1 MSRFNLA
8 LRLLWRDSR
17 SGELTL
23 LILALIIAV
32 SSSTAI
38 ALFSDRMQRTMNHQ
52 AAELLGADLV
62 IASPEIIAPE
72 WLEQAKSLNLT
83 TARTAEFPSVLIE
96 HDELLLT
103 SVKAVSDTYPLRGF
117 LKTSDGEVSAE
128 TIVHHGPDPG
138 TAWLEKRLLSALK
151 LKLGDTLTV
160 GEKPLLVTKI
170 ITYEPDKKGDF
181 YSFSPRVMINDLDL
195 LATGVIQPGSQVHYY
210 FQFVGDA
217 NANALVAFKN
227 WLKPQLNASQRLM
240 DSHDNRPELSSALN
254 RAERYLG
261 LSSILVILIAGV
273 AIGMATTRYTERHFN
288 ATALLRCLGLKQR
301 EILWL
306 YSSQF
311 IVLGLIASAMGSAL
325 GYCAQVGLF
334 YILRELLPQPIASL
348 SLDSL
353 FFGFIIGMVV
363 LLGFALPPLLRLK
376 HVSALRVLRRELE
389 PPQPAVWLVYG
400 LVISII
406 SLLIW
411 KYTHD
416 LKMTA
421 SVLGVGLIVLLV
433 LGLLIM
439 GLLKLMYKRLD
450 GMSLLWR
457 LGLQGLL
464 RNNRASISQILAFSI
479 TLVAM
484 LLSFN
489 VRNDI
494 INDWQQQL
502 PKDAPNHFALNIFPT
517 QVQDFKAEL
526 KLQHITGSE
535 FYPVVRGRLIAINDQ
550 AVQKRASKDSQGDN
564 ALHRDLSLTWAAD
577 LPNENKLQA
586 GAWWLDAQPGQVS
599 VEQKLAQS
607 LTIKVGDNLTFTVG
621 SQQFN
626 ATVANIRSLRWDTMK
641 PNFYMVFSPGTLEAY
656 PSTFI
661 TSFYLAESQKE
672 LLNALVKKY
681 PSTTILEV
689 DLILQQFKTL
699 LTQLTQA
706 INFLLYFALMAGFI
720 VLLAAVYA
728 TLDQRI
734 YEGALMRTLGASR
747 RLLRTA
753 QLIEFS
759 ALGLIS
765 GVMAMVMSELMLLAL
780 YTQVLHIS
788 YRPSF
793 YLWLL
798 VPVTNAVLISVVGSW
813 GVRQV
818 LNKPPLQVLRAL

>member
-38 ALFSDRMQRTMNHQ
+38 ALFSERLQRTMSHQ

-62 IASPEIIAPE
+62 IASPELMAQE
-72 WLEQAKSLNLT
+72 WLGQAKLLNLKA
-83 TARTAEFPSVLIE
+83 ARTAEFASVLIE
-96 HDELLLT
+96 HDELILA
-103 SVKAVSDTYPLRGF
+103 SIKAISDTYPLRGF
-117 LKTSDGEVSAE
+117 LKTSEGDVNAE
-128 TIVHHGPDPG
+128 TIVHHGPEPG

-217 NANALVAFKN
+217 NALMAFKN
-227 WLKPQLNASQRLM
+227 WLKPQLNPSQRIM

-273 AIGMATTRYTERHFN
+273 AIAMATTRYTERHFN

-311 IVLGLIASAMGSAL
+311 MALGLLASAMGTVL

-334 YILRELLPQPIASL
+334 YILRELLPQPIAPPGL
-348 SLDSL
+348 ASL
-353 FFGFIIGMVV
+353 FFGFVIGMVV
-363 LLGFALPPLLRLK
+363 LFGFALPPLLRLK

-389 PPQPAVWLVYG
+389 PGQPKVWLVYG
-400 LVISII
+400 LAIGLI

-411 KYTHD
+411 KYTDD
-416 LKMTA
+416 LKMTV
-421 SVLGVGLIVLLV
+421 SVLGLGLISLML

-439 GLLKLMYKRLD
+439 GLLKLIHKRLD
-450 GMSLLWR
+450 GLSLLWR

-502 PKDAPNHFALNIFPT
+502 PKDAPNHFALNIFPH
-517 QVQDFKAEL
+517 QVQDFKEEL
-526 KLQHITGSE
+526 KQQHITGSE
-535 FYPVVRGRLIAINDQ
+535 FYPVVRGRLTAINQ
-550 AVQKRASKDSQGDN
+550 LAVQKRVSKDSQGDN
-564 ALHRDLSLTWAAD
+564 AIRRDLSLTWAAD
-577 LPNENKLQA
+577 LPNDNNLQA
-586 GAWWLDAQPGQVS
+586 GEWWTESLPGQVS
-599 VEQKLAQS
+599 VEQKLTES
-607 LTIKVGDNLTFTVG
+607 LSIKVGDNLTFTVG

-626 ATVANIRSLRWDTMK
+626 AKVANIRSLRWDTMK
-641 PNFYMVFSPGTLEAY
+641 PNFYMVFSPGTLEVF

-661 TSFYLAESQKE
+661 TSFYLAENQKE
-672 LLNALVKKY
+672 LLNVLVKKF
-681 PSTTILEV
+681 PSTTVLEV

-720 VLLAAVYA
+720 VLLAAVYT

-753 QLIEFS
+753 QFIEFS

-765 GVMAMVMSELMLLAL
+765 GVMAMVMSE
-780 YTQVLHIS
+780 
-788 YRPSF
+788 
-793 YLWLL
+793 
-798 VPVTNAVLISVVGSW
+798 
-813 GVRQV
+813 
-818 LNKPPLQVLRAL
+818 

>member
-62 IASPEIIAPE
+62 IASPEVIAPE

-103 SVKAVSDTYPLRGF
+103 SVKAVSGTYPLRGF

-128 TIVHHGPDPG
+128 TIVHHGPDPS

-160 GEKPLLVTKI
+160 GEKPLLVTKV

-210 FQFVGDA
+210 FQFVGD
-217 NANALVAFKN
+217 ANALVAFKN

-502 PKDAPNHFALNIFPT
+502 PKDAPNHFALNIFQN

-818 LNKPPLQVLRAL
+818 LNKPPLLVLRAL

>member
-1 MSRFNLA
+1 MSRFTLA
-8 LRLLWRDSR
+8 MRMLWRDSR

-38 ALFSDRMQRTMNHQ
+38 ALFSERLQRTMNHQ

-62 IASPEIIAPE
+62 IASPEVIAPE
-72 WLEQAKSLNLT
+72 WLEQAKLLNLK
-83 TARTAEFPSVLIE
+83 TASTAEFPSVLIE
-96 HDELLLT
+96 HDELLLA
-103 SVKAVSDTYPLRGF
+103 SIKAISDAYPLRGF
-117 LKTSDGEVSAE
+117 LKTSEGDVNAE
-128 TIVHHGPDPG
+128 TIVHHGPEPG

-181 YSFSPRVMINDLDL
+181 YSFSPRVMINELDL

-217 NANALVAFKN
+217 NALVAFKN
-227 WLKPQLNASQRLM
+227 WLKPQLNPSQRIM

-273 AIGMATTRYTERHFN
+273 AIAMATTRYTERHFN

-311 IVLGLIASAMGSAL
+311 MVLGLVASAMGTVL

-334 YILRELLPQPIASL
+334 YILRELLPQPIGPPSL
-348 SLDSL
+348 ASL
-353 FFGFIIGMVV
+353 FFGFVIGMVV
-363 LLGFALPPLLRLK
+363 LFGFALPPLLRLK

-389 PPQPAVWLVYG
+389 PKQPKVWLVYG
-400 LVISII
+400 LAIGLI

-411 KYTHD
+411 KYTDD

-421 SVLGVGLIVLLV
+421 SVLGVGLITLMLLS
-433 LGLLIM
+433 LLIV
-439 GLLKLMYKRLD
+439 GLLKLIHKRLD
-450 GMSLLWR
+450 GLSLIWR

-502 PKDAPNHFALNIFPT
+502 PKDAPNHFALNIFPH

-526 KLQHITGSE
+526 KQQHISGSE
-535 FYPVVRGRLIAINDQ
+535 FYPVVRGRLTAVNQI
-550 AVQKRASKDSQGDN
+550 AVQKRVSKDSQGDN
-564 ALHRDLSLTWAAD
+564 AIHRDLSLTWAAD

-586 GAWWLDAQPGQVS
+586 GAWWTDTLPGQVS

-607 LTIKVGDNLTFTVG
+607 LSIKVGDSLTFTVG

-641 PNFYMVFSPGTLEAY
+641 PNFYMVFSPGTLEAF

-661 TSFYLAESQKE
+661 TSFYLAENQKE
-672 LLNALVKKY
+672 LLNTLVKKF
-681 PSTTILEV
+681 PSTTVLEV

-759 ALGLIS
+759 VLGLIS
-765 GVMAMVMSELMLLAL
+765 GVMAIVMSELMLLAL

-788 YRPSF
+788 FHPSF

-798 VPVTNAVLISVVGSW
+798 VPVTNAVLISIVGCW

-818 LNKPPLQVLRAL
+818 LNKPPLQVLRAI

>member
-38 ALFSDRMQRTMNHQ
+38 ALFSDRLQRTMNHQ

-62 IASPEIIAPE
+62 IASPEVIAPE
-72 WLEQAKSLNLT
+72 WLEQASQLHLT

-103 SVKAVSDTYPLRGF
+103 SVKAISDTYPLRGF
-117 LKTSDGEVSAE
+117 LKTSDGDLRAE
-128 TIVHHGPDPG
+128 TIAHHGPGLG
-138 TAWLEKRLLSALK
+138 TAWLDKRILSALK
-151 LKLGDTLTV
+151 LKLGDTITV
-160 GEKPLLVTKI
+160 GEKPLLVTKT

-181 YSFSPRVMINDLDL
+181 FSFSPRVMINELDL

-210 FQFVGDA
+210 FQFIGDVS
-217 NANALVAFKN
+217 ALEAYKE
-227 WLKPQLNASQRLM
+227 WLNPQLNPSQRIM
-240 DSHDNRPELSSALN
+240 DSHDNRPELSSALD

-273 AIGMATTRYTERHFN
+273 AIAMATTRYTERHFN

-311 IVLGLIASAMGSAL
+311 IVLGLFASAMGTAL
-325 GYCAQVGLF
+325 GYCSQVGLF
-334 YILRELLPQPIASL
+334 YILRELLPQPIAMPN
-348 SLDSL
+348 LDSL

-376 HVSALRVLRRELE
+376 QVSPLRVLRRELE
-389 PPQPAVWLVYG
+389 PRQPAVWLVYG
-400 LVISII
+400 LAISII

-416 LKMTA
+416 LKMTT
-421 SVLGVGLIVLLV
+421 SVLGVGLITLMV
-433 LGLLIM
+433 LGLLM
-439 GLLKLMYKRLD
+439 MALLKLMHKRLD

-457 LGLQGLL
+457 LSLQGLL

-502 PKDAPNHFALNIFPT
+502 PKDAPNHFALNIFPN
-517 QVQDFKAEL
+517 QVQEFKEEL
-526 KLQHITGSE
+526 TQQHITGSE
-535 FYPVVRGRLIAINDQ
+535 FYPVVKGRLTAINDQ
-550 AVQKRASKDSQGDN
+550 AVQKRVSKDSKGDN
-564 ALHRDLSLTWAAD
+564 AIHRDLSLTWAEN

-586 GAWWLDAQPGQVS
+586 GEWWTDTLPGQVS
-599 VEQKLAQS
+599 VEQKLAES
-607 LTIKVGDNLTFTVG
+607 LTIKVGDSLTFTVG
-621 SQQFN
+621 SQQLH
-626 ATVANIRSLRWDTMK
+626 ATVANIRSLHWDTMR
-641 PNFYMVFSPGTLEAY
+641 PNFYMVFSPATLDAF

-672 LLNALVKKY
+672 LLNALVKKF

-720 VLLAAVYA
+720 VLLAAVYS

-753 QLIEFS
+753 HFIEFS
-759 ALGLIS
+759 VLGLMS
-765 GVMAMVMSELMLLAL
+765 GVLAVMISEFMLLAL

-788 YRPSF
+788 YHPNF

-798 VPVTNAVLISVVGSW
+798 VPVTNAVLISIVGCW

-818 LNKPPLQVLRAL
+818 LNKPPLQVLRAI

>member
-8 LRLLWRDSR
+8 LRLLRRDSR

-23 LILALIIAV
+23 LILALVIAV

-38 ALFSDRMQRTMNHQ
+38 AIFSDRLQGTMNHQ

-62 IASPEIIAPE
+62 ITSPELIEPE
-72 WLEQAKSLNLT
+72 WLEQAQQLHLIN
-83 TARTAEFPSVLIE
+83 AHTAEFQSVLIE
-96 HDELLLT
+96 HDELLLA
-103 SVKAVSDTYPLRGF
+103 SIKAISDTYPLRGV
-117 LKTSDGEVSAE
+117 LKTSDTDTGVESTVRQ
-128 TIVHHGPDPG
+128 GPEPG

-181 YSFSPRVMINDLDL
+181 YSLSPRVMMNDLDL
-195 LATGVIQPGSQVHYY
+195 PATKVIQPGSQVHYT
-210 FQFVGDA
+210 FQFIGA
-217 NANALVAFKN
+217 NQNLVEYKN
-227 WLKPQLNASQRLM
+227 WLKPHLNPSQRLM
-240 DSHDNRPELSSALN
+240 DSHENRPELSSALS

-273 AIGMATTRYTERHFN
+273 AIAMATNRYTERHFN

-306 YSSQF
+306 YASQF
-311 IVLGLIASAMGSAL
+311 MVLGLFASAMATVL
-325 GYCAQVGLF
+325 GCLAQAGLF
-334 YILRELLPQPIASL
+334 YILRELLPQPIAPPSL
-348 SLDSL
+348 SSL
-353 FFGFIIGMVV
+353 LFGFIIGMVV

-376 HVSALRVLRRELE
+376 QVSALRVLRRELE
-389 PPQPAVWLVYG
+389 PRQPAVWLVYG
-400 LVISII
+400 LAISII

-421 SVLGVGLIVLLV
+421 SVLGGGLITLIV

-439 GLLKLMYKRLD
+439 GLLKLVHKRLD
-450 GMSLLWR
+450 SMPLLWR

-502 PKDAPNHFALNIFPT
+502 PKDAPNHFALNIFPN
-517 QVQDFKAEL
+517 QVQNFKDEFKQQQIAS
-526 KLQHITGSE
+526 SE
-535 FYPVVRGRLIAINDQ
+535 FYPVVRGRLIAINQ
-550 AVQKRASKDSQGDN
+550 IAVQKRVSKDSQGDN
-564 ALHRDLSLTWAAD
+564 ATHRDLSLTWAAT

-586 GAWWLDAQPGQVS
+586 GEWWVDTKPGLVS
-599 VEQKLAQS
+599 VEQKLAES
-607 LTIKVGDNLTFTVG
+607 LAIKIGDTLTFSVA

-626 ATVANIRSLRWDTMK
+626 VTVVNIRSLRWDTMK
-641 PNFYMVFSPGTLEAY
+641 PNFYMVFSPGSLDAY

-661 TSFYLAESQKE
+661 TSFYLAEGQKE
-672 LLNALVKKY
+672 LLNGLVKKY

-699 LTQLTQA
+699 LNQLTQA

-734 YEGALMRTLGASR
+734 YEGALMRTMGASR
-747 RLLRTA
+747 RLLTSA

-759 ALGLIS
+759 MLGLIS
-765 GVMAMVMSELMLLAL
+765 GVLAMVMTEFILLAL

-788 YRPSF
+788 YQPSF
-793 YLWLL
+793 VLWLL
-798 VPVTNAVLISVVGSW
+798 VPISNAILISLVGCW

-818 LNKPPLQVLRAL
+818 LNKPPLLVLRAL

>member
-62 IASPEIIAPE
+62 IASPEVIAPE

-117 LKTSDGEVSAE
+117 LKASDGGVSAE
-128 TIVHHGPDPG
+128 TIVHHGPEQG
-138 TAWLEKRLLSALK
+138 TAWLDKRILSALK
-151 LKLGDTLTV
+151 LKLGDRLTV
-160 GEKPLLVTKI
+160 GEKLLLVTKI
-170 ITYEPDKKGDF
+170 IIYEPDKKGDF
-181 YSFSPRVMINDLDL
+181 FSFSPRVMINDLDL
-195 LATGVIQPGSQVHYY
+195 QATGAIQPGSQAHYY
-210 FQFVGDA
+210 FQFIGDVS
-217 NANALVAFKN
+217 ALKAYKD
-227 WLKPQLNASQRLM
+227 WLKPQLNASQRVM

-273 AIGMATTRYTERHFN
+273 AIGMATTRYSERHFN

-301 EILWL
+301 EIFWL

-311 IVLGLIASAMGSAL
+311 MVLGLLASAIGSVL
-325 GYCAQVGLF
+325 GYFAQVGLF

-363 LLGFALPPLLRLK
+363 LLGFAFPPLLRLK

-464 RNNRASISQILAFSI
+464 RNHRASISQILAFSI

-502 PKDAPNHFALNIFPT
+502 PKDAPNHFALNIFPH

-535 FYPVVRGRLIAINDQ
+535 FYPVVKGRLIAINDQ

-564 ALHRDLSLTWAAD
+564 AIHRDLSLTWAAD

-599 VEQKLAQS
+599 VEQKLAES

-641 PNFYMVFSPGTLEAY
+641 PNFYMVFSPGTLDAY

-672 LLNALVKKY
+672 LLNGLVKKY

-759 ALGLIS
+759 VLGLVS
-765 GVMAMVMSELMLLAL
+765 GVLAVVMSELMLLAL

-798 VPVTNAVLISVVGSW
+798 VPLTNALLISVVGCW

-818 LNKPPLQVLRAL
+818 LNKPPLQVLRAI

>member
-23 LILALIIAV
+23 LILALLIAV

-38 ALFSDRMQRTMNHQ
+38 ALFSERLQSTMSQQ

-62 IASPEIIAPE
+62 ITSPEFIAPA
-72 WLEQAKSLNLT
+72 WLEQAQQLNLIS
-83 TARTAEFPSVLIE
+83 AHAIEFHSVLIE
-96 HDELLLT
+96 HDELILA
-103 SVKAVSDTYPLRGF
+103 SIKAISDTYPLRGV
-117 LKTSDGEVSAE
+117 LKISEGDAGVES
-128 TIVHHGPDPG
+128 IVHQGPEPG
-138 TAWLEKRLLSALK
+138 TAWLDRRLLSVLK

-181 YSFSPRVMINDLDL
+181 FSFSPRVMMNNLDL
-195 LATGVIQPGSQVHYY
+195 LATGILQPGSQVHYY
-210 FQFVGDA
+210 FQFIGAAQAIVEY
-217 NANALVAFKN
+217 KN
-227 WLKPQLNASQRLM
+227 WLKPQLNPSQRVM
-240 DSHDNRPELSSALN
+240 DSRENRPELSSALN

-273 AIGMATTRYTERHFN
+273 AIAMATTRYTERHFD
-288 ATALLRCLGLKQR
+288 ATALLRCLGLKQQ

-311 IVLGLIASAMGSAL
+311 VVLGLVASAVGSAL

-334 YILRELLPQPIASL
+334 YILRELLPQSIAPASIG
-348 SLDSL
+348 SL

-376 HVSALRVLRRELE
+376 QVSALRVLRRELE
-389 PPQPAVWLVYG
+389 PRQPAVWLVYG
-400 LVISII
+400 LATSLI
-406 SLLIW
+406 SLIIY

-416 LKMTA
+416 LKMTV
-421 SVLGVGLIVLLV
+421 SVLGVGIISLIV

-439 GLLKLMYKRLD
+439 GLLKLIQKRLD

-494 INDWQQQL
+494 IDDWQQQL
-502 PKDAPNHFALNIFPT
+502 PKDAPNHFALNIFPN
-517 QVQDFKAEL
+517 QVQDFKEDF
-526 KLQHITGSE
+526 KQQHILGSE
-535 FYPVVRGRLIAINDQ
+535 FYPVVRGRLTAINQ
-550 AVQKRASKDSQGDN
+550 IAVQKRVSKDSQGDN
-564 ALHRDLSLTWAAD
+564 AIHRDLSLTWTES

-586 GAWWLDAQPGQVS
+586 GEWWVSLQPGLVS
-599 VEQKLAQS
+599 VEQKLAES
-607 LTIKVGDNLTFTVG
+607 LGIKLGDSLAFTVG

-626 ATVANIRSLRWDTMK
+626 ARVASIRSLRWDTMK
-641 PNFYMVFSPGTLEAY
+641 PNFYMVFSPGTLDAY

-720 VLLAAVYA
+720 VLMAAVYA

-734 YEGALMRTLGASR
+734 VEGALMRTMGANR
-747 RLLRTA
+747 RLLRAA

-759 ALGLIS
+759 VLGLLS
-765 GVMAMVMSELMLLAL
+765 GVLAVLMSELILFAL
-780 YTQVLHIS
+780 YSQVLHIS
-788 YRPSF
+788 YHPSF

-798 VPVTNAVLISVVGSW
+798 VPLFNAILISLVGCW

-818 LNKPPLQVLRAL
+818 LNKPPLLILRGL

>member
-1 MSRFNLA
+1 MIRFNLA

-32 SSSTAI
+32 SSASAI
-38 ALFSDRMQRTMNHQ
+38 ALFSERLQSTMNLQ

-62 IASPEIIAPE
+62 IASPQLIAPE
-72 WLEQAKSLNLT
+72 WLDQAKLLNLR
-83 TARTAEFPSVLIE
+83 ASRTAEFPSVLIE
-96 HDELLLT
+96 HDELLLA
-103 SVKAVSDTYPLRGF
+103 SIKAISDDYPLRGF
-117 LKTSDGEVSAE
+117 LKTSEGDAGAE
-128 TIVHHGPDPG
+128 TIIHHGPEPG
-138 TAWLEKRLLSALK
+138 NAWLEKRLLSALK

-160 GEKPLLVTKI
+160 GEKPLIVTKI

-181 YSFSPRVMINDLDL
+181 FSFSPRVMINDLDL
-195 LATGVIQPGSQVHYY
+195 HATGVIQPGSQVHYY
-210 FQFVGDA
+210 FQFVGDT
-217 NANALVAFKN
+217 NALVAFKN
-227 WLKPQLNASQRLM
+227 WLKPQLNPSQRIM
-240 DSHDNRPELSSALN
+240 DSHNNRPELSSALD

-273 AIGMATTRYTERHFN
+273 AIAMATNRYTERHFN
-288 ATALLRCLGLKQR
+288 ATALLRSLGLKQR

-311 IVLGLIASAMGSAL
+311 MVLGLLASAMGTVL

-334 YILRELLPQPIASL
+334 YILRELLPQPIAPPG
-348 SLDSL
+348 LDTL
-353 FFGFIIGMVV
+353 FFGFVIGMVV
-363 LLGFALPPLLRLK
+363 LFGFALPPLLRLK

-389 PPQPAVWLVYG
+389 PKQPKVGLVYG
-400 LVISII
+400 LAIGLI

-411 KYTHD
+411 RYTDD
-416 LKMTA
+416 LKMTV
-421 SVLGVGLIVLLV
+421 SVLGVGLLTLML

-439 GLLKLMYKRLD
+439 SLLKLMHKRLD
-450 GMSLLWR
+450 NLSLLWR

-464 RNNRASISQILAFSI
+464 RNHRASISQILAFSI

-502 PKDAPNHFALNIFPT
+502 PKEAPNHFALNIFPN
-517 QVQDFKAEL
+517 QVQDFKEEF
-526 KLQHITGSE
+526 KQQHITGSE
-535 FYPVVRGRLIAINDQ
+535 FYPVVRGRLTAVNEML
-550 AVQKRASKDSQGDN
+550 VQKRASKDSQGDN
-564 ALHRDLSLTWAAD
+564 AIHRDLSLTWAAD
-577 LPNENKLQA
+577 LPYENKLQA
-586 GAWWLDAQPGQVS
+586 GAWWVEAKPGLVS
-599 VEQKLAQS
+599 VEQKLAES
-607 LTIKVGDNLTFTVG
+607 LSIKMGDSLTFTVG
-621 SQQFN
+621 SQQFH

-641 PNFYMVFSPGTLEAY
+641 PNFYMVFSPGTLEAF

-661 TSFYLAESQKE
+661 TSFYLAENQTE

-699 LTQLTQA
+699 LKQLTQA

-720 VLLAAVYA
+720 VLLAAIYA

-747 RLLRTA
+747 RLLRAA
-753 QLIEFS
+753 QFIEFS
-759 ALGLIS
+759 VLGLVS
-765 GVMAMVMSELMLLAL
+765 GVMAMVMSELMLFAL

-788 YRPSF
+788 YHPSF
-793 YLWLL
+793 YLWFL
-798 VPVTNAVLISVVGSW
+798 VPVTNAVLISIVGCW

-818 LNKPPLQVLRAL
+818 LNKPPLQVLRAI

>member
-38 ALFSDRMQRTMNHQ
+38 ALFSERLQRTMSHQ

-62 IASPEIIAPE
+62 IASPEVIAPE
-72 WLEQAKSLNLT
+72 WLEQAKQLHLT
-83 TARTAEFPSVLIE
+83 TARTAEFTSVLIE
-96 HDELLLT
+96 HDELLLA
-103 SVKAVSDTYPLRGF
+103 SIKAISDTYPLRGF
-117 LKTSDGEVSAE
+117 LKTSDANVSAE
-128 TIVHHGPDPG
+128 TLVHHGPEQG
-138 TAWLEKRLLSALK
+138 AAWLDRRILSALK
-151 LKLGDTLTV
+151 LKLGDNLTV

-181 YSFSPRVMINDLDL
+181 FSFSPRVMINELDL
-195 LATGVIQPGSQVHYY
+195 PATGVIQPGSQVHYY
-210 FQFVGDA
+210 FQFIGAASD
-217 NANALVAFKN
+217 LVAYKD
-227 WLKPQLNASQRLM
+227 WLKPQLNPSQRVM
-240 DSHDNRPELSSALN
+240 DSHGNRPELSSALD

-273 AIGMATTRYTERHFN
+273 AIAMATTRYTERHFN
-288 ATALLRCLGLKQR
+288 TTALLRCLGLKQR

-311 IVLGLIASAMGSAL
+311 MVLGLLASTLGSAL

-334 YILRELLPQPIASL
+334 YILRELLPQPIAMPSL
-348 SLDSL
+348 GSL

-376 HVSALRVLRRELE
+376 QVSPLRVLRRELE
-389 PPQPAVWLVYG
+389 PRPPAVWLVYG
-400 LVISII
+400 LAISLI

-416 LKMTA
+416 LKMTV
-421 SVLGVGLIVLLV
+421 SVLGVGLITLML

-439 GLLKLMYKRLD
+439 GLLKLMHKRLD
-450 GMSLLWR
+450 GLSLLWR

-464 RNNRASISQILAFSI
+464 RNNRASTSQILAFSI

-502 PKDAPNHFALNIFPT
+502 PKDAPNHFALNIFPN
-517 QVQDFKAEL
+517 QAQDFKAEL
-526 KLQHITGSE
+526 KQQHITGSE
-535 FYPVVRGRLIAINDQ
+535 FYPVVKGRLTAINDTT
-550 AVQKRASKDSQGDN
+550 VQKRASKDSQGDN
-564 ALHRDLSLTWAAD
+564 AIHRDLSLTWAAD
-577 LPNENKLQA
+577 IPNENKLQV
-586 GAWWLDAQPGQVS
+586 GEWWTDTLPGQVS
-599 VEQKLAQS
+599 VEQKLAES
-607 LTIKVGDNLTFTVG
+607 LIIKVGDSLTFTVG
-621 SQQFN
+621 SQQLH
-626 ATVANIRSLRWDTMK
+626 ATVVNIRSLRWDTMR
-641 PNFYMVFSPGTLEAY
+641 PNFYMVFSPGTLDAY

-661 TSFYLAESQKE
+661 TSFYLAENQKE
-672 LLNALVKKY
+672 SLNALVKKY
-681 PSTTILEV
+681 PGTTILEV
-689 DLILQQFKTL
+689 DLILQQFRVL

-753 QLIEFS
+753 QFIEFS
-759 ALGLIS
+759 VLGLVS
-765 GVMAMVMSELMLLAL
+765 GVLAVVMSELMLLAL

-788 YRPSF
+788 YHPSF
-793 YLWLL
+793 YMWLL
-798 VPVTNAVLISVVGSW
+798 VPVTNAVLISIVGCW

>member
-38 ALFSDRMQRTMNHQ
+38 ALFSERLQRTMNHQ
-52 AAELLGADLV
+52 AAEFLGADLV
-62 IASPEIIAPE
+62 IASPELMAQE
-72 WLEQAKSLNLT
+72 WLEQAKLLNLK

-96 HDELLLT
+96 HDELLLA
-103 SVKAVSDTYPLRGF
+103 SIKAISDTYPLRGF
-117 LKTSDGEVSAE
+117 LKTSDGDVNAE
-128 TIVHHGPDPG
+128 TTVHHGPEPG

-160 GEKPLLVTKI
+160 GEKQLLVTKI

-210 FQFVGDA
+210 FQFVGDT
-217 NANALVAFKN
+217 NALVAFKN
-227 WLKPQLNASQRLM
+227 WLKPQLNPSQRVM

-273 AIGMATTRYTERHFN
+273 AIAMATTRYTERHFN

-311 IVLGLIASAMGSAL
+311 MALGLLASAMGTVL

-334 YILRELLPQPIASL
+334 YILRELLPQPIAPPGL
-348 SLDSL
+348 ASL
-353 FFGFIIGMVV
+353 FFGFVIGMVV
-363 LLGFALPPLLRLK
+363 LFGFALPPLLRLK

-389 PPQPAVWLVYG
+389 PGQPKVWLVYG
-400 LVISII
+400 LAIGLI

-411 KYTHD
+411 KYTDD
-416 LKMTA
+416 LKMTV
-421 SVLGVGLIVLLV
+421 SVLGLGLISLML

-439 GLLKLMYKRLD
+439 GLLKLIHKRLD
-450 GMSLLWR
+450 GLSLLWR

-464 RNNRASISQILAFSI
+464 RNNSASISQILAFSI

-502 PKDAPNHFALNIFPT
+502 PKDAPNHFALNIFPH

-526 KLQHITGSE
+526 KQQHITGSE
-535 FYPVVRGRLIAINDQ
+535 FYPVVRGRLTAINQ
-550 AVQKRASKDSQGDN
+550 LAVQKRVSKDSQGDN
-564 ALHRDLSLTWAAD
+564 AIRRDLSLTWAAD
-577 LPNENKLQA
+577 LPNENKLQT
-586 GAWWLDAQPGQVS
+586 GEWWTESLPGQVS
-599 VEQKLAQS
+599 VEQKLAES
-607 LTIKVGDNLTFTVG
+607 LSIKVGDNLTFTVG

-626 ATVANIRSLRWDTMK
+626 AKVANIRSLRWDTMK
-641 PNFYMVFSPGTLEAY
+641 PNFYMVFSPGTLEVF

-661 TSFYLAESQKE
+661 TSFYLAENQKE
-672 LLNALVKKY
+672 LLNVLVKKF
-681 PSTTILEV
+681 PSTTVLEV

-706 INFLLYFALMAGFI
+706 INFLLYFALMAGFT

-788 YRPSF
+788 YHPSF

-798 VPVTNAVLISVVGSW
+798 VPLTNALLISVVGCW

>member
-23 LILALIIAV
+23 LILALVIAV

-38 ALFSDRMQRTMNHQ
+38 ALFSERLQRTMNHQ

-62 IASPEIIAPE
+62 IASPELIAPE
-72 WLEQAKSLNLT
+72 WLEQARLLNLR

-96 HDELLLT
+96 HDELILA
-103 SVKAVSDTYPLRGF
+103 SIKAISDAYPLRGL
-117 LKTSDGEVSAE
+117 LKIRDEGADLES
-128 TIVHHGPDPG
+128 IVHQGPEPG

-151 LKLGDTLTV
+151 LKLGDMLTV

-170 ITYEPDKKGDF
+170 LTYEPDKKGDF
-181 YSFSPRVMINDLDL
+181 FSFSPRVMINDIDL

-210 FQFVGDA
+210 FQFVGADS
-217 NANALVAFKN
+217 ALVAYKN
-227 WLKPQLNASQRLM
+227 WLKPQLNPSQRVM

-273 AIGMATTRYTERHFN
+273 AIAMATTRYTERHFN

-301 EILWL
+301 DILWL

-311 IVLGLIASAMGSAL
+311 MVLGLLASAMATVL
-325 GYCAQVGLF
+325 GYGAQVGLF
-334 YILRELLPQPIASL
+334 YILRELLPQPIAPPSL
-348 SLDSL
+348 GSL

-389 PPQPAVWLVYG
+389 PRRPAVWLVYG
-400 LVISII
+400 LAISLM

-411 KYTHD
+411 KYTDD

-421 SVLGVGLIVLLV
+421 SVLGVGLITLSV

-439 GLLKLMYKRLD
+439 GLLTLIHKRLD
-450 GMSLLWR
+450 AMSLLWR

-489 VRNDI
+489 VRNAI

-502 PKDAPNHFALNIFPT
+502 PKEAPNHFALNIFPT
-517 QVQDFKAEL
+517 QVQDFKAEF
-526 KLQHITGSE
+526 KEQHITGSE
-535 FYPVVRGRLIAINDQ
+535 FYPVVKGRLTAINQ
-550 AVQKRASKDSQGDN
+550 LAVQKRVSKDSQGDN
-564 ALHRDLSLTWAAD
+564 ATHRDLSLTWAAE

-586 GAWWLDAQPGQVS
+586 GEWWLAAQPGLVS
-599 VEQKLAQS
+599 VEQKLAES
-607 LTIKVGDNLTFTVG
+607 LSIKVGDSLSFTVG
-621 SQQFN
+621 SQHFN

-641 PNFYMVFSPGTLEAY
+641 PNFYMVFSPGTLEAF

-672 LLNALVKKY
+672 LLNALVKKF

-706 INFLLYFALMAGFI
+706 INFLLYFALMAGFT

-734 YEGALMRTLGASR
+734 YEGALMRTMGASR

-753 QLIEFS
+753 QFIEFS

-765 GVMAMVMSELMLLAL
+765 GVMAVVMSELMLLAL

-788 YRPSF
+788 YHPSF

-798 VPVTNAVLISVVGSW
+798 VPVTNAVLISVVGCW

>member
-38 ALFSDRMQRTMNHQ
+38 ALFSERLQRTMTHQ

-62 IASPEIIAPE
+62 IASPEVITPE
-72 WLEQAKSLNLT
+72 WLEQASQLHLT

-103 SVKAVSDTYPLRGF
+103 SVKAISNTYPLRGF
-117 LKTSDGEVSAE
+117 LKTSDGVVGAE
-128 TIVHHGPDPG
+128 TIVHHGPEPG
-138 TAWLEKRLLSALK
+138 TAWLDRRILSALK

-181 YSFSPRVMINDLDL
+181 FSFSPRVMINDLDL
-195 LATGVIQPGSQVHYY
+195 PGTGVIQPGSQVHYY
-210 FQFVGDA
+210 FQFIGDVS
-217 NANALVAFKN
+217 ALAAYKN
-227 WLKPQLNASQRLM
+227 WLKPQLNPSQRVM

-273 AIGMATTRYTERHFN
+273 AIAMATTRYTERHFN

-301 EILWL
+301 EILRL

-311 IVLGLIASAMGSAL
+311 MVLGLIASAIGSGL

-334 YILRELLPQPIASL
+334 YILRELLPQPIAMPSV
-348 SLDSL
+348 DSL

-376 HVSALRVLRRELE
+376 QVSPLRVLRRELE
-389 PPQPAVWLVYG
+389 PRQPAIWLVYG
-400 LVISII
+400 LAISII

-421 SVLGVGLIVLLV
+421 SVLGVGLITLMV
-433 LGLLIM
+433 LGLM
-439 GLLKLMYKRLD
+439 MMALLKLMHKRLD

-457 LGLQGLL
+457 LSLQGLL

-502 PKDAPNHFALNIFPT
+502 PKDAPNHFALNIFPN
-517 QVQDFKAEL
+517 QVQEFKEEL
-526 KLQHITGSE
+526 TQQHITGSE
-535 FYPVVRGRLIAINDQ
+535 FYPVVKGRLTTINDQ
-550 AVQKRASKDSQGDN
+550 AVQKRVSKDSQGDN
-564 ALHRDLSLTWAAD
+564 AIHRDLSLTWAAN

-586 GAWWLDAQPGQVS
+586 GEWWTDTLPGQVS
-599 VEQKLAQS
+599 VEQKLAES
-607 LTIKVGDNLTFTVG
+607 LSIKVGDSLTFTVG

-626 ATVANIRSLRWDTMK
+626 AAVANIRSLRWDTMK
-641 PNFYMVFSPGTLEAY
+641 PNFYMVFSPGTLEAF

-672 LLNALVKKY
+672 LLNALVKKF

-706 INFLLYFALMAGFI
+706 INFLLYFALMAGFT

-759 ALGLIS
+759 ALGFIS
-765 GVMAMVMSELMLLAL
+765 GVMAMVMSEFMLLAL

-788 YRPSF
+788 YHPSF

-798 VPVTNAVLISVVGSW
+798 VPVTNAVLISVVGCW

-818 LNKPPLQVLRAL
+818 LNKSPLQVLRAI

>member
-1 MSRFNLA
+1 
-8 LRLLWRDSR
+8 
-17 SGELTL
+17 
-23 LILALIIAV
+23 
-32 SSSTAI
+32 
-38 ALFSDRMQRTMNHQ
+38 MNHQ

-62 IASPEIIAPE
+62 IASPEVIASE
-72 WLEQAKSLNLT
+72 WLQQAKLLNLK
-83 TARTAEFPSVLIE
+83 TAHTAEFPSVLIE
-96 HDELLLT
+96 HDELLLA
-103 SVKAVSDTYPLRGF
+103 SIKAISDAYPLRGF
-117 LKTSDGEVSAE
+117 LKTSEGDVNAE
-128 TIVHHGPDPG
+128 TTVHHGPEPG

-181 YSFSPRVMINDLDL
+181 YSLSPRVMINDLDL

-217 NANALVAFKN
+217 NALVAFKN
-227 WLKPQLNASQRLM
+227 WLQPQLNPSQRVM

-273 AIGMATTRYTERHFN
+273 AIAMATTRYTERHFN

-311 IVLGLIASAMGSAL
+311 MALGLFASAMGTVL

-334 YILRELLPQPIASL
+334 YILRELLPQPIAPPSL
-348 SLDSL
+348 ASL
-353 FFGFIIGMVV
+353 FFGFVIGMVV
-363 LLGFALPPLLRLK
+363 LFGFALPPLLRLK

-389 PPQPAVWLVYG
+389 PGQPKVWLVYG
-400 LVISII
+400 LAIGLI

-411 KYTHD
+411 KYTDD

-421 SVLGVGLIVLLV
+421 SVLGVGLITLILLA
-433 LGLLIM
+433 LLITGFM
-439 GLLKLMYKRLD
+439 KLIHKRLD
-450 GMSLLWR
+450 GLSLLWR

-517 QVQDFKAEL
+517 QVQDFKAEF
-526 KLQHITGSE
+526 KEQHITGSE
-535 FYPVVRGRLIAINDQ
+535 FYPVVRGRLTAINQ
-550 AVQKRASKDSQGDN
+550 LAVQKRVSKDSQGDN
-564 ALHRDLSLTWAAD
+564 ATHRDLSLTWAAD

-586 GAWWLDAQPGQVS
+586 GEWWLDASPGLVS
-599 VEQKLAQS
+599 VEQKLAES
-607 LTIKVGDNLTFTVG
+607 LSIKVGDSLSFTVG

-626 ATVANIRSLRWDTMK
+626 AIVANIRSLRWDTMK
-641 PNFYMVFSPGTLEAY
+641 PNFYMVFSPGTLEAF

-661 TSFYLAESQKE
+661 TSFYLAENQKE
-672 LLNALVKKY
+672 QLNALVKKF
-681 PSTTILEV
+681 PSTTVLEV

-734 YEGALMRTLGASR
+734 YEGALMRTMGASR

-788 YRPSF
+788 YHPSF

-798 VPVTNAVLISVVGSW
+798 VPLTNALLISVVGCW

-818 LNKPPLQVLRAL
+818 LNKSPLQVLRAL

>member
-8 LRLLWRDSR
+8 LRLFWRDSR

-32 SSSTAI
+32 SSSSAI
-38 ALFSDRMQRTMNHQ
+38 ALFSERLQRTMNLQ

-62 IASPEIIAPE
+62 IASPELIAPE
-72 WLEQAKSLNLT
+72 WLEQAKLLNLK
-83 TARTAEFPSVLIE
+83 TARTSEFPSVLIE
-96 HDELLLT
+96 HDELLLA
-103 SVKAVSDTYPLRGF
+103 SIKAISDAYPLRGF
-117 LKTSDGEVSAE
+117 LRISDGGASAE
-128 TIVHHGPDPG
+128 TIVHHGPEPG

-160 GEKPLLVTKI
+160 GERPLLVTKI

-181 YSFSPRVMINDLDL
+181 FSFSPRVMINDLDL
-195 LATGVIQPGSQVHYY
+195 QATGVIQPGSQVHYY
-210 FQFVGDA
+210 FQFVGDT
-217 NANALVAFKN
+217 NALVAFKN
-227 WLKPQLNASQRLM
+227 WLKPQLNPSQRIM
-240 DSHDNRPELSSALN
+240 DSHNNRPELSSALD
-254 RAERYLG
+254 RAERYLS

-273 AIGMATTRYTERHFN
+273 AIAMATNRYTERHFN

-311 IVLGLIASAMGSAL
+311 MVLGLLASTIGTVL

-334 YILRELLPQPIASL
+334 YILRELLPQPIAPPG
-348 SLDSL
+348 LDTL
-353 FFGFIIGMVV
+353 FFGFVIGMVM

-389 PPQPAVWLVYG
+389 PKQPKVWLAYG
-400 LVISII
+400 FAISLI

-411 KYTHD
+411 KYTDD
-416 LKMTA
+416 LKMTV
-421 SVLGVGLIVLLV
+421 SILG
-433 LGLLIM
+433 LGLLTLMLLGLIIM
-439 GLLKLMYKRLD
+439 GLLKLMHKRLD
-450 GMSLLWR
+450 DLSLLWR

-464 RNNRASISQILAFSI
+464 RNHRASISQILAFSI

-502 PKDAPNHFALNIFPT
+502 PKEAPNYFALNIFPN
-517 QVQDFKAEL
+517 QVQDFKEEFEQ
-526 KLQHITGSE
+526 QHITGSE
-535 FYPVVRGRLIAINDQ
+535 FYPIVRGRLTAVNEML
-550 AVQKRASKDSQGDN
+550 VQKRASKDSQGDN
-564 ALHRDLSLTWAAD
+564 AIHRDLSLTWAAT
-577 LPNENKLQA
+577 LPYENKLQA
-586 GAWWLDAQPGQVS
+586 GSWWVDAQPGLVS
-599 VEQKLAQS
+599 IEQKLAES
-607 LTIKVGDNLTFTVG
+607 LSIKVGDSLTFTVG
-621 SQQFN
+621 SQQFH
-626 ATVANIRSLRWDTMK
+626 ATAVNIRSLRWDTMK
-641 PNFYMVFSPGTLEAY
+641 PNFYMVFSPGTLEAF

-672 LLNALVKKY
+672 LLNVLVKKF

-706 INFLLYFALMAGFI
+706 INFLLYFALIAGFI
-720 VLLAAVYA
+720 VLLTAVYA

-759 ALGLIS
+759 ALGLVS
-765 GVMAMVMSELMLLAL
+765 GVMAMMMSELMLFAL

-788 YRPSF
+788 YHPSF

-798 VPVTNAVLISVVGSW
+798 VPVTNAVLISIVGCL

-818 LNKPPLQVLRAL
+818 LNKPPLQVLRAI

>member
-38 ALFSDRMQRTMNHQ
+38 ALFSERLQRTMDHQ
-52 AAELLGADLV
+52 AAEFLGADLV
-62 IASPEIIAPE
+62 IASPELMAQE
-72 WLEQAKSLNLT
+72 WLEQAKLLNLK
-83 TARTAEFPSVLIE
+83 TASTAEFPSVLIE
-96 HDELLLT
+96 HDELLLA
-103 SVKAVSDTYPLRGF
+103 SIKAISDAYPLRGF
-117 LKTSDGEVSAE
+117 LKTSEGDVNAE
-128 TIVHHGPDPG
+128 TIVHHGPEPG

-181 YSFSPRVMINDLDL
+181 YSFSPRVMINDLDF

-210 FQFVGDA
+210 FQFVGDT
-217 NANALVAFKN
+217 NALVAFKN
-227 WLKPQLNASQRLM
+227 WLKPQLNPSQRFM

-273 AIGMATTRYTERHFN
+273 AIAMATTRYTERHFN

-311 IVLGLIASAMGSAL
+311 MVLGLLASAMGTVL

-334 YILRELLPQPIASL
+334 YILRELLPQPIAPPGL
-348 SLDSL
+348 ASL
-353 FFGFIIGMVV
+353 FFGFVIGMVV
-363 LLGFALPPLLRLK
+363 LFGFALPPLLRLK

-389 PPQPAVWLVYG
+389 PGQPKVWLVYG
-400 LVISII
+400 LAIGLI

-411 KYTHD
+411 KYTDD

-421 SVLGVGLIVLLV
+421 SILGVGLITIML

-439 GLLKLMYKRLD
+439 GFLKLIHKRLD
-450 GMSLLWR
+450 GLSLLWR

-502 PKDAPNHFALNIFPT
+502 PKDAPNHFALNIFPH

-526 KLQHITGSE
+526 KQQHITGSE
-535 FYPVVRGRLIAINDQ
+535 FYPVVRGRLTAVNQI
-550 AVQKRASKDSQGDN
+550 AVQKQVSKDSQGDN
-564 ALHRDLSLTWAAD
+564 AIRRDLSLTWAAD
-577 LPNENKLQA
+577 LPNDNNLQA
-586 GAWWLDAQPGQVS
+586 GTWWTEPRPGQVS

-607 LTIKVGDNLTFTVG
+607 LSIKLGDSLTFTVG

-641 PNFYMVFSPGTLEAY
+641 PNFYMFFSPGTLEAF

-661 TSFYLAESQKE
+661 TSFYLAENQKE
-672 LLNALVKKY
+672 LLNALVKKF
-681 PSTTILEV
+681 PSTTVLEG
-689 DLILQQFKTL
+689 DLILQQFKPL

-753 QLIEFS
+753 QFIEFS

-788 YRPSF
+788 YHPSF

-798 VPVTNAVLISVVGSW
+798 VPLTNALLISVVGCW

>member
-1 MSRFNLA
+1 MSRFTLA

-23 LILALIIAV
+23 LILALLIAV

-38 ALFSDRMQRTMNHQ
+38 ALFSDRLQRTMSHQ

-62 IASPEIIAPE
+62 IASPEMIAPQ
-72 WLEQAKSLNLT
+72 WLEYAKQLHLT
-83 TARTAEFPSVLIE
+83 MARTAEFPSVLIE
-96 HDELLLT
+96 HDELLLA
-103 SVKAVSDTYPLRGF
+103 SIKAISDTYPLRGF
-117 LKTSDGEVSAE
+117 LKTRDGDAGVE
-128 TIVHHGPDPG
+128 TIVHHGPELG
-138 TAWLEKRLLSALK
+138 TAWLDKRILSALK
-151 LKLGDTLTV
+151 LTLGDTLTV

-181 YSFSPRVMINDLDL
+181 FSFSPRVMINDLDL
-195 LATGVIQPGSQVHYY
+195 SATGVIQPGSQVHYY
-210 FQFVGDA
+210 FQFIGADS
-217 NANALVAFKN
+217 ALAAYKN
-227 WLKPQLNASQRLM
+227 WLKPQLNPSQRVM
-240 DSHDNRPELSSALN
+240 DSQDNRPELSSALN

-273 AIGMATTRYTERHFN
+273 AIAMATTRYTERHFN

-311 IVLGLIASAMGSAL
+311 MVLGLIVSALGSAL
-325 GYCAQVGLF
+325 GYGAQVGLF
-334 YILRELLPQPIASL
+334 YILRELLPQPIASP
-348 SLDSL
+348 SLGSL
-353 FFGFIIGMVV
+353 FFGFIIGIVV

-376 HVSALRVLRRELE
+376 QVSALRVLRRELE
-389 PPQPAVWLVYG
+389 PRQPAVWLVYG
-400 LVISII
+400 LALSLISV
-406 SLLIW
+406 LIW

-416 LKMTA
+416 LKMTV
-421 SVLGVGLIVLLV
+421 SILGVGFITLMV
-433 LGLLIM
+433 LGLLMM
-439 GLLKLMYKRLD
+439 GLLTLIHKRLD

-457 LGLQGLL
+457 LALQGLL
-464 RNNRASISQILAFSI
+464 RNHRASISQILAFSI

-502 PKDAPNHFALNIFPT
+502 PKDAPNHFALNIFPN

-526 KLQHITGSE
+526 KQQHIAGSE
-535 FYPVVRGRLIAINDQ
+535 FYPVVKGRLTAINDI

-564 ALHRDLSLTWAAD
+564 AIHRDLSLTSAAD

-586 GAWWLDAQPGQVS
+586 GEWWTHSQPGLVS
-599 VEQKLAQS
+599 VEQKLAES
-607 LTIKVGDNLTFTVG
+607 LTIKVGDNLTFTVA
-621 SQQFN
+621 SQQFH
-626 ATVANIRSLRWDTMK
+626 ATVANIRSLRWDTMR
-641 PNFYMVFSPGTLEAY
+641 PNFYMVFSPGSLDAY

-706 INFLLYFALMAGFI
+706 INFLLYFALMAGFM

-753 QLIEFS
+753 QFIEFS
-759 ALGLIS
+759 VLGLIS
-765 GVMAMVMSELMLLAL
+765 GVLAVVISEFMLLAL

-788 YRPSF
+788 YHPSF
-793 YLWLL
+793 SLWLL
-798 VPVTNAVLISVVGSW
+798 VPVSNAILISMVGCW

-818 LNKPPLQVLRAL
+818 LNKPPLQVLRALSL

>member
-38 ALFSDRMQRTMNHQ
+38 ALFSERLQRTMDHQ
-52 AAELLGADLV
+52 AAEFLGADLV
-62 IASPEIIAPE
+62 IASPELMAQE
-72 WLEQAKSLNLT
+72 WLEQAKLLNLK
-83 TARTAEFPSVLIE
+83 TASTAEFPSVLIE
-96 HDELLLT
+96 HDELLLA
-103 SVKAVSDTYPLRGF
+103 SIKAISDAYPLRGF
-117 LKTSDGEVSAE
+117 LKTSEGDVNAE
-128 TIVHHGPDPG
+128 TIVHHGPEPG

-151 LKLGDTLTV
+151 IKLGDTLTV

-181 YSFSPRVMINDLDL
+181 YSFSPRVMINDLDF

-210 FQFVGDA
+210 FQFVGDT
-217 NANALVAFKN
+217 NALVAFKN
-227 WLKPQLNASQRLM
+227 WLKPQLNPSQRFM

-273 AIGMATTRYTERHFN
+273 AIAMATTRYTERHFN

-311 IVLGLIASAMGSAL
+311 MVLGLLASAMGTVL

-334 YILRELLPQPIASL
+334 YILRELLPQPIAPPGL
-348 SLDSL
+348 ASL
-353 FFGFIIGMVV
+353 FFGFVIGMVV
-363 LLGFALPPLLRLK
+363 LFGFALPPLLRLK

-389 PPQPAVWLVYG
+389 PGQPKVWLVYG
-400 LVISII
+400 LAIGLI

-411 KYTHD
+411 KYTDD

-421 SVLGVGLIVLLV
+421 SILGVGLITIML

-439 GLLKLMYKRLD
+439 GFLKLIHKRLD
-450 GMSLLWR
+450 GLSLLWR

-502 PKDAPNHFALNIFPT
+502 PKDAPNHFALNIFPH
-517 QVQDFKAEL
+517 QVQDFKEEL
-526 KLQHITGSE
+526 KQQHIKGSE
-535 FYPVVRGRLIAINDQ
+535 FYPVVRGRLTAVNQI
-550 AVQKRASKDSQGDN
+550 AVQKQVSKDSQGDN
-564 ALHRDLSLTWAAD
+564 AIRRELSLTWAAD
-577 LPNENKLQA
+577 LPNDNNLQA
-586 GAWWLDAQPGQVS
+586 GTWWTEPRPGQVS

-607 LTIKVGDNLTFTVG
+607 LSIKVGDSLTFTVG

-641 PNFYMVFSPGTLEAY
+641 PNFYMVFSPGTLEAF

-661 TSFYLAESQKE
+661 TSFYLAENQKE
-672 LLNALVKKY
+672 LLNALVKKF
-681 PSTTILEV
+681 PSTTVLEV

-720 VLLAAVYA
+720 VLLAAVYT

-753 QLIEFS
+753 QFIEFS

-788 YRPSF
+788 YHPNF

-798 VPVTNAVLISVVGSW
+798 VPVTNALLISVVGCW

-818 LNKPPLQVLRAL
+818 LNKPPLLVLRAL

>member
-38 ALFSDRMQRTMNHQ
+38 ALFSERLQRTMDHQ
-52 AAELLGADLV
+52 AAEFLGADLV
-62 IASPEIIAPE
+62 IASPELMAQE
-72 WLEQAKSLNLT
+72 WLEQAKLLNLK
-83 TARTAEFPSVLIE
+83 TASTAEFPSVLIE
-96 HDELLLT
+96 HDELLLA
-103 SVKAVSDTYPLRGF
+103 SIKAISDAYPLRGF
-117 LKTSDGEVSAE
+117 LKTSEGDVNAE
-128 TIVHHGPDPG
+128 TIVHHGPEPG

-151 LKLGDTLTV
+151 IKLGDTLTV

-210 FQFVGDA
+210 FQFVGDT
-217 NANALVAFKN
+217 NALVAFKN
-227 WLKPQLNASQRLM
+227 WLKPQLNPSQRFM

-273 AIGMATTRYTERHFN
+273 AIAMATTRYTERHFN

-311 IVLGLIASAMGSAL
+311 MVLGLLASAMGTVL

-334 YILRELLPQPIASL
+334 YILRELLPQPIAPPGL
-348 SLDSL
+348 ASL
-353 FFGFIIGMVV
+353 FFGFVIGMVV
-363 LLGFALPPLLRLK
+363 LFGFALPPLLRLK

-389 PPQPAVWLVYG
+389 PGQPKVWLVYG
-400 LVISII
+400 LAIGLI

-411 KYTHD
+411 KYTDD

-421 SVLGVGLIVLLV
+421 SILGVGLITIML

-439 GLLKLMYKRLD
+439 GFLKLIHKRLD
-450 GMSLLWR
+450 GLSLLWR

-502 PKDAPNHFALNIFPT
+502 PKDAPNHFALNIFPH
-517 QVQDFKAEL
+517 QVQDFKEEL
-526 KLQHITGSE
+526 KQQHIKGSE
-535 FYPVVRGRLIAINDQ
+535 FYPVVRGRLTAVNQI
-550 AVQKRASKDSQGDN
+550 AVQKQVSKDSQGDN
-564 ALHRDLSLTWAAD
+564 AIRRELSLTWAAD
-577 LPNENKLQA
+577 LPNDNNLQA
-586 GAWWLDAQPGQVS
+586 GTWWTEPRPGQVS

-607 LTIKVGDNLTFTVG
+607 LSIKVGDSLTFTVG

-641 PNFYMVFSPGTLEAY
+641 PNFYMVFSPGTLEAF

-661 TSFYLAESQKE
+661 TSFYLAENQKE
-672 LLNALVKKY
+672 LLNALVKKF
-681 PSTTILEV
+681 PSTTVLEV

-753 QLIEFS
+753 QFIEFS

-788 YRPSF
+788 YHPSF

-798 VPVTNAVLISVVGSW
+798 VPLTNALLISVVGCW